1 MTCLDRLPALV
12 STLLLICSVESSS
25 DHVVV
30 SRNVIEEASSYSTL
44 TKESRIIGGWEV
56 SLCTASYHHLVDD
69 LLSCQQMHALSSITS
84 IFFVLYSQNH
94 ISSSSCIPHV
104 ET

>member
-1 MTCLDRLPALV
+1 MAKREDTTNSSQLYSNNIMTCLDRLPALV

-56 SLCTASYHHLVDD
+56 SLC
-69 LLSCQQMHALSSITS
+69 
-84 IFFVLYSQNH
+84 N
-94 ISSSSCIPHV
+94 
-104 ET
+104 